1 MPRWFGVGR
10 RAGIL
15 ASELEDLA
23 VGTVALM
30 GIDGTIRVQA
40 SRAYRRDAA
49 AETIMAAVEDCA
61 DECFVGRKS
70 SA

>member
-1 MPRWFGVGR
+1 M
-10 RAGIL
+10 
-15 ASELEDLA
+15 
-23 VGTVALM
+23 GTVALM